1 VLARGLDRLYPKDH
15 TGLFAQIQ
23 EMGAVVS
30 EQPLGVRP
38 DSRIFPRRNRLI
50 SGLSLGSVMIEAAEG
65 SGTPSHGLPRP
76 GTRPGGVLRIGEY
89 FLLGQRFHRPDD
101 LKKASNW

>member
-1 VLARGLDRLYPKDH
+1 MLARGLDRLYPKDH

-50 SGLSLGSVMIEAAEG
+50 SGLSLGSVIIEAADG

-76 GTRPGGVLRIGEY
+76 GTRPGGVRVSGNISSLTSDFTDRMI
-89 FLLGQRFHRPDD
+89 
-101 LKKASNW
+101 

>member
-1 VLARGLDRLYPKDH
+1 MLARGLDRLDPKGH

-30 EQPLGVRP
+30 EQPLRVRP

-50 SGLSLGSVMIEAAEG
+50 SGLSLGLVMIEAAGG

-76 GTRPGGVLRIGEY
+76 RTRPSGVLRIGNI
-89 FLLGQRFHRPDD
+89 FSLVSDFTNLMI
-101 LKKASNW
+101 

>member
-15 TGLFAQIQ
+15 TALFAQIQ

-38 DSRIFPRRNRLI
+38 DTRIFPRRNRLI
-50 SGLSLGSVMIEAAEG
+50 NGLSLGPVN
-65 SGTPSHGLPRP
+65 
-76 GTRPGGVLRIGEY
+76 
-89 FLLGQRFHRPDD
+89 D
-101 LKKASNW
+101 

>member
-1 VLARGLDRLYPKDH
+1 MLARGLDRLYPKDH
-15 TGLFAQIQ
+15 TALFAQIQ
-23 EMGAVVS
+23 EMGAVGS

-38 DSRIFPRRNRLI
+38 DSTIFPRCNRLI
-50 SGLSLGSVMIEAAEG
+50 SGLSVGLVMIEVAEG

-89 FLLGQRFHRPDD
+89 FLLGQRFQRPDD
-101 LKKASNW
+101 LKKAPNW